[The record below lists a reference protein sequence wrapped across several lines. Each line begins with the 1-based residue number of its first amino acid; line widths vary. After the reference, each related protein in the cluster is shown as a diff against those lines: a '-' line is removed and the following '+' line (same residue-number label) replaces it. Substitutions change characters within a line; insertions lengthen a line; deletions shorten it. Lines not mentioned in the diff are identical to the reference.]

1 MTQEI
6 NKETNNELKV
16 YYEKSSIME
25 EILLHMVGGIYHWL
39 TEMNGF
45 DELFEE
51 ASIPEEQE
59 KLTQDQVDLVME
71 KLQESVEAE
80 QEYLQECFDCIDI
93 SETFY
98 LK

>member
-6 NKETNNELKV
+6 NKETEV
-16 YYEKSSIME
+16 YYYKSLVME
-25 EILLHMVGGIYHWL
+25 EILLHMNQGIYVWL
-39 TEMNGF
+39 KEMNGF

-51 ASIPEEQE
+51 ASIPEEQVM
-59 KLTQDQVDLVME
+59 LSQDQVDLVME

-93 SETFY
+93 SETHF